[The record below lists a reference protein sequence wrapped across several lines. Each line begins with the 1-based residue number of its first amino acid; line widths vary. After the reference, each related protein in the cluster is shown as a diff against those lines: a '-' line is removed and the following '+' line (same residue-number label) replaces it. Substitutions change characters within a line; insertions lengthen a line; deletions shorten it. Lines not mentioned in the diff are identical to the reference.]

1 VSLSPSEER
10 EQGNK
15 VSQESEA
22 TATLAKPVRVSRTSL
37 VLVFA
42 RPVRHTSAETILH
55 PPPDRLPQYT
65 VVLLRRPED

>member
-1 VSLSPSEER
+1 VRLSPSEER

-22 TATLAKPVRVSRTSL
+22 TATLAKPVRASRTSL
-37 VLVFA
+37 VLVFV
-42 RPVRHTSAETILH
+42 RPARHTSAETILH
-55 PPPDRLPQYT
+55 SPPDRLPQYT